1 MFLFTV
7 LFLFLSPFLP
17 LFLTANYNL
26 QMFLFT
32 VLFLF
37 LSPVKSAR
45 TGKLTRPVQMIW
57 ILWNDVLVRKQM
69 HYVNIM
75 RQIVA

>member
-1 MFLFTV
+1 
-7 LFLFLSPFLP
+7 
-17 LFLTANYNL
+17 
-26 QMFLFT
+26 MFLFT

>member
-1 MFLFTV
+1 
-7 LFLFLSPFLP
+7 
-17 LFLTANYNL
+17 
-26 QMFLFT
+26 MFLFT

-37 LSPVKSAR
+37 LSPVKSTR
-45 TGKLTRPVQMIW
+45 TGRLTRPVQMIW

-75 RQIVA
+75 RQIVAYEAGIVKNGATLFVLFL

>member
-1 MFLFTV
+1 
-7 LFLFLSPFLP
+7 
-17 LFLTANYNL
+17 
-26 QMFLFT
+26 MFLFT

-45 TGKLTRPVQMIW
+45 TGRLTRPVQMIW

-75 RQIVA
+75 RQIVAYEAGIVKNGATLFVLFL

>member
-1 MFLFTV
+1 
-7 LFLFLSPFLP
+7 
-17 LFLTANYNL
+17 
-26 QMFLFT
+26 MFLFT

-57 ILWNDVLVRKQM
+57 ILWNDVLVN
-69 HYVNIM
+69 YVNIM